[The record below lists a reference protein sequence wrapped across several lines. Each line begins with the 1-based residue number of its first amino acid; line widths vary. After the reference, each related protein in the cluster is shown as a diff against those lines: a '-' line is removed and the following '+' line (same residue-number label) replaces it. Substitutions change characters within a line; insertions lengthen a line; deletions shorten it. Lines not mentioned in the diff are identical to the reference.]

1 MCLSSRRRAAAVT
14 GLRSRAISLT
24 QGYCKGSASP
34 SSLGHYQLKD
44 CNDDFAKSLPQSPLR
59 GGASSSLRGS
69 GALLLFGVRP
79 GLAGG
84 SPRYFSTFR
93 ALIASTH
100 LKPPY
105 YFSAN
110 SRTTIVSFSSVNP
123 CGLRMKSP
131 YLSCSRNS
139 TLLPSL
145 KNVADLT
152 FFGILGIAST
162 GSGQFRM

>member
-1 MCLSSRRRAAAVT
+1 MY
-14 GLRSRAISLT
+14 SLL
-24 QGYCKGSASP
+24 GGGPSP
-34 SSLGHYQLKD
+34 
-44 CNDDFAKSLPQSPLR
+44 PLR
-59 GGASSSLRGS
+59 GFGAF
-69 GALLLFGVRP
+69 LLFGVRP
-79 GLAGG
+79 GLAGS
-84 SPRYFSTFR
+84 SPRYLSSFR

-100 LKPPY
+100 LTPPY

-110 SRTTIVSFSSVNP
+110 SRTTIVSYSSSNP
-123 CGLRMKSP
+123 FGFLIKNP